1 MPAWT
6 ESLREQK
13 APRKLAR
20 GTTFGTVI
28 NGVVGV
34 PVSMRFFCY
43 LSIAMFAMFIIALVR
58 LSYAN
63 TESVVGTLAPR
74 SGLIGV
80 GAPPG
85 WAVREVFVTKDQYV
99 KAGQK
104 LMSVTRDTSFVAQA
118 NNAQEM
124 RDSIKRQRVEVNQQM
139 DAAKLEY
146 QSSIQQ
152 TNQQIAALSESRGL
166 IDKQIQDQRRIVSE
180 NQERRDR
187 VKQLLNE
194 QVVTLEQY
202 NQVNT
207 QFLQASQGLQDLL
220 LRKADLVKNIMK
232 LRGDLDTMQSKYDGS
247 NAELKIKQEELN
259 SREYNIDENVN
270 QILYAPADGQI
281 VRLDV
286 VQGGVID
293 QSNTRVVEILPAKAD
308 GLVAELYIP
317 SSKAGFIKP
326 GQEVKLAYGS
336 YPVEKFGTYRG
347 KLLSV
352 SPVAFSAKEL
362 NLPTDSS
369 NATQTYFKSWVELAD
384 RQPVFE
390 GKPLALRAGMLL
402 RADIVLEKRSLLEW
416 LFEPLY
422 RIRQRMF
429 GTPA

>member
-1 MPAWT
+1 MPSWIST
-6 ESLREQK
+6 LREQK
-13 APRKLAR
+13 TPRKLLR

-28 NGVVGV
+28 NGVVDV

-43 LSIAMFAMFIIALVR
+43 LSIAMFAMFITALVH

-63 TESVVGTLAPR
+63 TESVMGTLTPR

-80 GAPPG
+80 AAPPG
-85 WAVREVFVTKDQYV
+85 WAVRNVFVNKDQQV
-99 KAGQK
+99 RAGDK
-104 LMSVTRDTSFVAQA
+104 LMSVTRDTSFVTQT
-118 NNAQEM
+118 NNVQGM
-124 RDSIKRQRVEVNQQM
+124 REALKRQRVEVDQQM

-146 QSSIQQ
+146 RSTIEQI
-152 TNQQIAALSESRGL
+152 NQQIGAFGQSRAL
-166 IDKQIQDQRRIVSE
+166 IDRQIEDQKSIVSDDG
-180 NQERRDR
+180 ERRDR

-207 QFLQASQGLQDLL
+207 QYLQASQAYQDLL
-220 LRKADLVKNIMK
+220 LRKADLIKQVMK
-232 LRGDLDTMQSKYDGS
+232 LRGDLETLQSKYDGS

-259 SREYNIDENVN
+259 SKEFNIDESVN
-270 QILYAPADGQI
+270 QVLYAPADGQI

-286 VQGGVID
+286 VQGSVID
-293 QSNTRVVEILPAKAD
+293 PPGTRVVEILPAKAD
-308 GLVAELYIP
+308 GLIAELYIP
-317 SSKAGFIKP
+317 SSKAGFVKP

-347 KLLSV
+347 KLLSI
-352 SPVAFSAKEL
+352 SPVAFSAREL
-362 NLPTDSS
+362 NLPVDAGSP
-369 NATQTYFKSWVELAD
+369 QTYFKSWVELSE
-384 RQPVFE
+384 RTPVFE
-390 GKPLALRAGMLL
+390 GKTLALKAGMTL
-402 RADIVLEKRSLLEW
+402 RGDIVLEKRSLLEW

>member
-6 ESLREQK
+6 ESLKEQK

-85 WAVREVFVTKDQYV
+85 WAVREVYVAKDQYV

-402 RADIVLEKRSLLEW
+402 RADIVLENRSLLEW